1 LMKIGRSVIL
11 LFVKL
16 ICTDL
21 DSLSLIRHFLV
32 QIAILFKAGNLM
44 VELLYHQQ
52 TWQLYCIVLL
62 VNHECKPSIRLV
74 LVHCPVVVKYS
85 EHFHFHDFV

>member
-1 LMKIGRSVIL
+1 MPLMKIGRSVIL

-32 QIAILFKAGNLM
+32 QIAILFKADCNLM
-44 VELLYHQQ
+44 VDELTARIIVARYSQRLSEKHSYIY
-52 TWQLYCIVLL
+52 QL
-62 VNHECKPSIRLV
+62 N
-74 LVHCPVVVKYS
+74 
-85 EHFHFHDFV
+85 

>member
-1 LMKIGRSVIL
+1 VYGICMPLMKIGRSVIL

-32 QIAILFKAGNLM
+32 QILSKADCNLM
-44 VELLYHQQ
+44 VELSAVSP
-52 TWQLYCIVLL
+52 TAITAVSSANVAVVLYC
-62 VNHECKPSIRLV
+62 
-74 LVHCPVVVKYS
+74 VVGKS
-85 EHFHFHDFV
+85 LM